1 MGAIGFILRLAAV
14 ALGAWAL
21 AAIRSIYLAWTHEKR
36 PLDDPE
42 GRSNLL

>member
-1 MGAIGFILRLAAV
+1 MGAFGFILRLAAV
-14 ALGAWAL
+14 ALAAWVL
-21 AAIRSIYLAWTHEKR
+21 AALRSIYLALTHEKR